1 MIAESEDKR
10 VSRKR
15 ALFFIIVGIAVLA
28 VPFLCRV
35 RDREQAEQYIEE
47 IEVTEDEEDTKE
59 EVKTGTGKKKASKED
74 IPEGAIGIIEIE
86 SLDLRY
92 PIFEGAGNVQ
102 LNAGIG
108 HLPESAGLLEEGNC
122 VLAGHNGSRRGTF
135 FTNLS
140 RIQAGARVVVTSK
153 EKVSHTYEVVDTTI
167 VGPYDASVR
176 EKSDKECLTLF
187 TCAYHGTRRF
197 VCRCRLVAVDEQIED
212 KVQ

>member
-1 MIAESEDKR
+1 M
-10 VSRKR
+10 SRRR
-15 ALFFIIVGIAVLA
+15 ALFYIFLGIAIFA
-28 VPFLCRV
+28 VPFLCRM
-35 RDREQAEQYIEE
+35 RDREQAEHYISE
-47 IEVTEDEEDTKE
+47 IGVTEDEEDE
-59 EVKTGTGKKKASKED
+59 ETEAEAGTGKKKASKG

-86 SLDLRY
+86 SIDLKY

-102 LNAGIG
+102 LNSGIG

-140 RIQAGARVVVTSK
+140 KIQTGAKVIVTNK
-153 EKVSHTYEVVDTTI
+153 EKVSHTYEVVDTAV

-176 EKSDKECLTLF
+176 EESDKECLTLF

-197 VCRCRLVAVDEQIED
+197 VCRCRLAAGDEQND
-212 KVQ
+212 NDVK